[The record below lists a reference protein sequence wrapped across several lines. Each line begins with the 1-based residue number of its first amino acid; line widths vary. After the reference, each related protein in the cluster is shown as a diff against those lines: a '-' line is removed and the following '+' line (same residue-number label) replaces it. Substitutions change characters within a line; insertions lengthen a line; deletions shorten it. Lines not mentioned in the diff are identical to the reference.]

1 MTKEETEYVYRS
13 VKSGTQVKPVHI
25 DKILDKIVDVSVN
38 PYQEALTQELDSNLH
53 EEPSLEMKRCDLTWS
68 ILSTEI
74 DYTTNKDDSPYSEM
88 NTSNLYNK
96 LQEDEQL
103 ITESSLDQW
112 DERFEEV
119 TCSLHYSH
127 KFDDTNDVSTTY
139 LGSCLGKEEPRTFP
153 VDNHIPFDGRGVS
166 KAYLSNGTPM
176 KMFFYSG
183 ASRSYLSKRF
193 YDTNPMLHDMPKY
206 VTTCTGIRIGNGSI
220 VPALFV
226 IPILFMACG
235 HTFEIFTIVAEI
247 DDDMDL
253 VFGFKNMV
261 ETEGLLN
268 MRTGEFD
275 FIGRSIPIFPQ
286 NDLDVRPGEKAY
298 VKIRAPFCDK
308 LSGMICAKFFSRD
321 VVNTLRIKIQDNQ
334 GIVQF
339 VNHQDEIVYL
349 RKEKAV
355 GILDLRSVGYFKVG
369 YQKMVNLAESN
380 KVFKMYHYQQVKCG
394 SETEADQYMRVTGRY
409 KTKGSM
415 SQIDEEERVERHRKY
430 DPYPWL
436 TKDDP
441 RRSQSDE
448 EILYEKIDLSDSALS
463 RKEKS
468 RLMKMLIKYR
478 NAFSLRDE
486 IGECPN
492 LKADIKV
499 IDESPFFVRPFPISE
514 KDKPFMDE
522 QMERLVS
529 LGILSKNSTSHT
541 SPVMLITRKMTKDKR
556 PVVDFRLLNTRIL
569 RRNTSIPL
577 MSDVLSI
584 LGNSECEVVSCVD
597 IKDAYHSLRL
607 TEKSKEYCG
616 ILPYFGSPIYRYEV
630 LPMGIACAPQ
640 IWMDYITLIL
650 SELEDKKKY
659 IAIMDDLLIHS
670 TKMAHWKLLEQLL
683 RSMCKNGLRL
693 SPKKCQL
700 FKTKLTYMGNE
711 FSINKRTMTITPLR
725 SRTEAINKIP
735 VPRTPKQCKSFC
747 GVVNYLSL
755 FCPDLQKLLKP
766 IVDLTRKDRPFMWGE
781 AQEKAFTEVK
791 LR

>member
-1 MTKEETEYVYRS
+1 MKN
-13 VKSGTQVKPVHI
+13 GTQVKPVHSSKTV
-25 DKILDKIVDVSVN
+25 DRSVDVSVN
-38 PYQEALTQELDSNLH
+38 PYKEALTQEVDGHLH
-53 EEPSLEMKRCDLTWS
+53 EEPSLEMKKCDLAWS
-68 ILSTEI
+68 ILSTVI
-74 DYTTNKDDSPYSEM
+74 DYTTTKDNGPYVEM

-103 ITESSLDQW
+103 ISGDSSDQW

-139 LGSCLGKEEPRTFP
+139 LGSYMAKDEPRTFP
-153 VDNHIPFDGRGVS
+153 VDNHVPFDGRGMS

-176 KMFFYSG
+176 KLFFDSG

-193 YDTNPMLHDMPKY
+193 YDSNPVLHDMPKF

-220 VPALFV
+220 VPAIFV

-235 HTFEIFTIVAEI
+235 HSFEIFTIVAEI

-261 ETEGLLN
+261 ETEGMLN
-268 MRTGEFD
+268 TRTGEYD

-286 NDLDVRPGEKAY
+286 NDLDVPAGEKAY
-298 VKIRAPFCDK
+298 IKVKAPFHDK

-321 VVNTLRIKIQDNQ
+321 MVYTLRVKFQDNQ

-339 VNHQDEIVYL
+339 RNGSNETAQL
-349 RKEKAV
+349 RKDKAV
-355 GILDLRSVGYFKVG
+355 GILDLRSIGYFKVG
-369 YQKMVNLAESN
+369 YQKMVNMAESSKN
-380 KVFKMYHYQQVKCG
+380 FKMCHYRQIK
-394 SETEADQYMRVTGRY
+394 SEAKTENWSTSDQCMGVAGRNGNEKSR
-409 KTKGSM
+409 KTQESEKQSELG
-415 SQIDEEERVERHRKY
+415 RKS

-436 TKDDP
+436 AEEDP
-441 RRSQSDE
+441 RRHQTDE
-448 EILYEKIDLSDSALS
+448 EILYEKIDLSNSALS
-463 RKEKS
+463 RKERT

-478 NAFSLRDE
+478 DAFSLRDE
-486 IGECPN
+486 IRECPN

-499 IDESPFFVRPFPISE
+499 IDDSPFFVRPFPISE
-514 KDKPFMDE
+514 NDKPFMDD

-541 SPVMLITRKMTKDKR
+541 SPVMLITRKLTKDKR

-597 IKDAYHSLRL
+597 IKDAYHLIRL
-607 TEKSKEYCG
+607 TEMSKEYCG

-650 SELEDKKKY
+650 NELEDKKKY

-670 TKMAHWKLLEQLL
+670 TKADHWKLLEQLL
-683 RSMCKNGLRL
+683 KSMCKNGLRL

-700 FKTKLTYMGNE
+700 FKTNLIYMGNE
-711 FSINKRTMTITPLR
+711 FTITKRTMTITPLR

-735 VPRTPKQCKSFC
+735 TPELLNNVKAS
-747 GVVNYLSL
+747 VV
-755 FCPDLQKLLKP
+755 
-766 IVDLTRKDRPFMWGE
+766 
-781 AQEKAFTEVK
+781 
-791 LR
+791 